1 MFNLKLYF
9 TAKPNGQLLHLI
21 PTSSFRKM
29 SAARKSVCMWARGCT
44 LTINNYFIWSNFRF
58 ATPFFFRYL
67 IFMCKTGVQTYYTGI
82 PDAIISLCN
91 DSFI

>member
-1 MFNLKLYF
+1 MLNLKYYF

-58 ATPFFFRYL
+58 ATPFFSIPNFHVQNGSSNLLYWYSRRDYL
-67 IFMCKTGVQTYYTGI
+67 
-82 PDAIISLCN
+82 SL
-91 DSFI
+91 